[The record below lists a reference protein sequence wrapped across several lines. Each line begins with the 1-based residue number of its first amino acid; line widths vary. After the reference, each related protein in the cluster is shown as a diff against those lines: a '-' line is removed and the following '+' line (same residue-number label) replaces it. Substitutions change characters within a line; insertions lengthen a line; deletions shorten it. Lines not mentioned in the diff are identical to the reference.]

1 MLKLKRKLK
10 LYDKSDEP
18 PVETMIEMTEF
29 VPAEEVPEEEEV
41 ETEEVIFE
49 YAL

>member
-1 MLKLKRKLK
+1 MTKVSEL
-10 LYDKSDEP
+10 

-29 VPAEEVPEEEEV
+29 VPIEEVPEEEEV